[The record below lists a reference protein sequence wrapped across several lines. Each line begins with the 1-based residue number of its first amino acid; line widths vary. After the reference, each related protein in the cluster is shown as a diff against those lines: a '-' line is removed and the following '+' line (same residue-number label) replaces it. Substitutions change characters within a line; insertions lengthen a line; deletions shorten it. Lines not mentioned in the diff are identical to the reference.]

1 MLNAIVPPP
10 PAVAAPACIHHW
22 LVAPLPS
29 EGSYPASCRRCGAE
43 RRFPCLSDW
52 FDFNDAL
59 GTLGPIFEDEP
70 GPAPGGDAAAR
81 DDVAR
86 WAEALSNSLG
96 ANAVRARATGAA

>member
-10 PAVAAPACIHHW
+10 PAVAAAACIHHW
-22 LVAPLPS
+22 LAASLPTR
-29 EGSYPASCRRCGAE
+29 GAYPASCRRCGAE

-70 GPAPGGDAAAR
+70 VAAPGDAAAR

-86 WAEALSNSLG
+86 WAEALSNSVG
-96 ANAVRARATGAA
+96 AGSTGAA

>member
-10 PAVAAPACIHHW
+10 PAVAAAACIHHW
-22 LVAPLPS
+22 LVASLPTR
-29 EGSYPASCRRCGAE
+29 GAYPASCRRCGAE

-70 GPAPGGDAAAR
+70 AVAPTADPAAR

-86 WAEALSNSLG
+86 WAEALSNSVG
-96 ANAVRARATGAA
+96 AGSAGAA